1 MLVIKMNKQNQEL
14 ANEKILDSEIDET
27 ENETIEQSQEQNNQ
41 SKDKKSEYIISV
53 IFTQVI
59 VSTAII
65 LIVVLAKNVGGNL
78 FSNIKLDFESLM
90 SYTMTKDDF
99 VDTFSNFKEFI
110 FGEDERQNVLSDNVS
125 QAYDDVQTDIQ
136 ETTWHTTTQVT
147 TNYVSSN
154 LDDIQVLELSDEE
167 LEIEIETTT
176 QAYVSF
182 YETTPIVNPIENPV
196 YSSHFGYRDDP
207 FTGEESFHAGVD
219 IAADTGTDIR
229 AAFSGTVTKT
239 GDDETAGLY
248 IYLEHEDG
256 LVTFYCHC
264 SEILV
269 DVGDEILQ
277 GETIAKVGQTGSA
290 TGPHVHFEIRLDGE
304 SVDPMWLLA

>member
-1 MLVIKMNKQNQEL
+1 MNKQTQDL
-14 ANEKILDSEIDET
+14 INEQILDTEIDNS
-27 ENETIEQSQEQNNQ
+27 ENETNEQTQEETEQP
-41 SKDKKSEYIISV
+41 KDKKSEYIISV
-53 IFTQVI
+53 IFTQAI
-59 VSTAII
+59 VSAAMI
-65 LIVVLAKNVGGNL
+65 LIVVLAKNVGGDLIN
-78 FSNIKLDFESLM
+78 NIKIDFENLM
-90 SYTMTKDDF
+90 SYSMTKEDLME
-99 VDTFSNFKEFI
+99 TFSSFKEFI
-110 FGEDERQNVLSDNVS
+110 FVDDERQSVLSDSVS
-125 QAYDDVQTDIQ
+125 QVEDYDQELEEQSEIQ

-154 LDDIQVLELSDEE
+154 LEDIQVLALIDEQNE
-167 LEIEIETTT
+167 EKTTT
-176 QAYVSF
+176 EKYVPF
-182 YETTPIVNPIENPV
+182 YMTTEIINPIETPV

-207 FTGEESFHAGVD
+207 FTGELSFHAGVD
-219 IAADTGTDIR
+219 IAADTGTNIR
-229 AAFSGTVTKT
+229 AAYSGTVTKT

-269 DVGDEILQ
+269 SVGDEVLQ

-304 SVDPMWLLA
+304 SVDPMWLLS